1 MKKELEKLWYSYIIE
16 EVSKRNDQEKELI
29 KNWSVKESE
38 FRTKLNDEQKALLEE
53 YDAAVC
59 KMNSAS
65 EKNAFVKGIKFA
77 TRFFIEALCQAQEN
91 PTKWSGFNFAF

>member
-29 KNWSVKESE
+29 KNWSVKESI
-38 FRTKLNDEQKALLEE
+38 FRAKLNDEQKVLLEE

-59 KMNSAS
+59 KMSSAS
-65 EKNAFVKGIKFA
+65 EKIAFIKGVKFT
-77 TRFFIEALCQAQEN
+77 TRFFIEALCE
-91 PTKWSGFNFAF
+91 